1 MRPLP
6 CLRRALR
13 AGLLAAALPL
23 ALAAQTTVMSD
34 VALYSRYEWR
44 GVTFANR
51 PVLQPDLIVTTQAAG
66 GSITTGAWANL
77 ELAGY
82 NGPEDMSVVGGQ
94 LGTAVT
100 AYAFW
105 TEYSRAI
112 GLASVTV
119 GTNGYLYPRAN
130 GAATTYNSVEPYAKL
145 ALALPL
151 APRVAVFYD
160 AVRVRGTYVEAAVT
174 QAVPAGASHSVF
186 LTATVGAS
194 SGQNPRP
201 DRTAYYSH
209 DGITAVDLAA
219 STAITRGLFTV
230 TPTVHLTLG
239 HDDYARIITPKI
251 NRGTKIWF
259 GGTMTWA
266 QGSSH

>member
-6 CLRRALR
+6 YLRRALR

-34 VALYSRYEWR
+34 VAVFSRYEWR
-44 GVTFANR
+44 GITFANR

-66 GSITTGAWANL
+66 GAFTSGAWANL

-82 NGPEDMSVVGGQ
+82 AGPNDISVVAGQ

-105 TEYSRAI
+105 TEYSRPI
-112 GLASVTV
+112 GRASVTL
-119 GTNGYLYPRAN
+119 GTNGYLYPHAN
-130 GAATTYNSVEPYAKL
+130 AAAVTYNTVEPYAKL
-145 ALALPL
+145 AISAPL
-151 APRVAVFYD
+151 APRVAVYYD
-160 AVRVRGTYVEAAVT
+160 AVRVRGTYAEAAVS
-174 QAVPAGASHSVF
+174 QAVPAGVGRSVL

-194 SGQNPRP
+194 SGQSPRP
-201 DRTAYYSH
+201 DRTAYYEH
-209 DGITAVDLAA
+209 DGITAVDFAA
-219 STAITRGLFTV
+219 ATSVTRGLFTV
-230 TPTVHLTLG
+230 TPTVHLTFGRDAYTRVVSPTL
-239 HDDYARIITPKI
+239 A
-251 NRGTKIWF
+251 RGTKVWF

-266 QGSSH
+266 QGS